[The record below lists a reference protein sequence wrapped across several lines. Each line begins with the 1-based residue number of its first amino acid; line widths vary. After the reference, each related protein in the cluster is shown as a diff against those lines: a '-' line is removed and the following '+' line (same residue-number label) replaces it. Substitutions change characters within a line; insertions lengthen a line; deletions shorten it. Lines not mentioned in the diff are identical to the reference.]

1 MKDNKILRI
10 SVMGL
15 FIALCYVGVLFN
27 IPIRI
32 AGSGTMIHLGNTF
45 CMLGALLV
53 GGLYGGFAGAVGM
66 TLFDLTGDWAPYAP
80 STFILKLCIGLICG
94 TVFHLLIKNGVK
106 EQLAALIGCI
116 CAGAFNIIASPI
128 IGSYLTNKYIIGSDP
143 DAAKIV
149 AGMQSVTAIIN
160 AVMAVIIATV
170 VYSALSAALKKSG
183 ILDKLRPVRT
193 ENTLSN

>member
-10 SVMGL
+10 SVIGL

-45 CMLGALLV
+45 CMLGALLL
-53 GGLYGGFAGAVGM
+53 GGLYGGVAGALGM
-66 TLFDLTGDWAPYAP
+66 TFFDLTSDWAPYAP

-94 TVFHLLIKNGVK
+94 TVFHLLMKKGVK

-116 CAGAFNIIASPI
+116 CAGAFNIIASPV

-143 DAAKIV
+143 DAAKII
-149 AGMQSVTAIIN
+149 ASWQSMTSTINAII
-160 AVMAVIIATV
+160 AVVIATV
-170 VYSALSAALKKSG
+170 VYSALSLALKKSG
-183 ILDKLRPVRT
+183 ILAILRPVKPQQ
-193 ENTLSN
+193 